1 MLISAHQGL
10 DKPAMP
16 APLNPSLVPDDGRKN
31 QAPTIAVSLLVNGQ
45 KHALHVRAHDRLS
58 HVLRDGLGL
67 TGLKEG
73 CLEGECGACTVLI
86 DEAAVNAC
94 LVLAFQAEGQSITTI
109 EGLENPDGSLSPLQQ
124 AFLDKG
130 AVQCGYC
137 TPGMV
142 MAAKGLLTQNAHP
155 NETEI
160 RHALAG
166 NLCRC
171 TGFQSIIE
179 AVKSEAAR

>member
-1 MLISAHQGL
+1 MLAKDVLQHPTVLTEAGSATTEICLNVNDQDHVL
-10 DKPAMP
+10 TVTASDK
-16 APLNPSLVPDDGRKN
+16 
-31 QAPTIAVSLLVNGQ
+31 
-45 KHALHVRAHDRLS
+45 LS
-58 HVLRDGLGL
+58 HVLRRSLDL

-86 DEAAVNAC
+86 NGAPVNSC
-94 LVLAFQAEGQSITTI
+94 LVLAFQVQGKRIVTI
-109 EGLENPDGSLSPLQQ
+109 EGLESPDGRLSRLQQ

-142 MAAKGLLTQNAHP
+142 LAAQGLLNRNP
-155 NETEI
+155 LPDETEI

-171 TGFQSIIE
+171 TGFQSIVE
-179 AVKSEAAR
+179 AVKSAAAQ

>member
-1 MLISAHQGL
+1 MLAKDFPQFRPVLPGTRDAAIAITLNVNDQDQVLYVTAS
-10 DKPAMP
+10 DK
-16 APLNPSLVPDDGRKN
+16 
-31 QAPTIAVSLLVNGQ
+31 
-45 KHALHVRAHDRLS
+45 LS
-58 HVLRDGLGL
+58 RVLRRSLDL

-86 DEAAVNAC
+86 NDEPVNSC
-94 LVLAFQAEGQSITTI
+94 LVLAFQVQGKRILTI
-109 EGLENPDGSLSPLQQ
+109 EGMEASEGRLSRLQQ

-130 AVQCGYC
+130 AVQCGFC

-142 MAAKGLLTQNAHP
+142 LSAQGLLNRNPHP
-155 NETEI
+155 DEAEI

-171 TGFQSIIE
+171 TGFQSIVE
-179 AVKSEAAR
+179 AIKSVAVQ

>member
-1 MLISAHQGL
+1 MLAKDVPQIRPVLPRARDAATAITLNVNSQAHML
-10 DKPAMP
+10 NVAASDK
-16 APLNPSLVPDDGRKN
+16 
-31 QAPTIAVSLLVNGQ
+31 
-45 KHALHVRAHDRLS
+45 LS
-58 HVLRDGLGL
+58 HVLRRSLDL

-86 DEAAVNAC
+86 NGEPVNSC
-94 LVLAFQAEGQSITTI
+94 LVLAFQVQGKRIVTV
-109 EGLENPDGSLSPLQQ
+109 EGLEAADGRLSRLQQ

-142 MAAKGLLTQNAHP
+142 LAAQGLLNRNPHP
-155 NETEI
+155 CEAEI

-171 TGFQSIIE
+171 TGFQSIVE
-179 AVKSEAAR
+179 AVKSAAAQ

>member
-1 MLISAHQGL
+1 MRLKDDFHIPSAGQDTDLEG
-10 DKPAMP
+10 
-16 APLNPSLVPDDGRKN
+16 DG
-31 QAPTIAVSLLVNGQ
+31 AGITIRIRVNGTARELTVGATD
-45 KHALHVRAHDRLS
+45 KLS
-58 HVLRDGLGL
+58 HVLRRTLGL

-86 DEAAVNAC
+86 DDEPVNSC
-94 LVLAFQAEGQSITTI
+94 LVLAFQVAGREITTI
-109 EGLENPDGSLSPLQQ
+109 EGLERPDGALSPLQQ

-142 MAAKGLLTQNAHP
+142 MAAQGLLNQNSDAD
-155 NETEI
+155 EREI

-171 TGFQSIIE
+171 TGFQSIVE
-179 AVKSEAAR
+179 AVRSLAVR